1 MEKFIKVQGY
11 VENSD
16 AMAAHEVWDMV
27 ANLIDQFREA
37 GFNDDDI
44 MDGLELAMDEE
55 F

>member
-16 AMAAHEVWDMV
+16 VMAELEVWDMV

-44 MDGLELAMDEE
+44 MDGLELAMDKE

>member
-1 MEKFIKVQGY
+1 MSQLIKVQGY

-27 ANLIDQFREA
+27 ANLIDQFRQA
-37 GFNDDDI
+37 GFSDDDI
-44 MDGLELAMDEE
+44 MDGLELAMEEE

>member
-1 MEKFIKVQGY
+1 MSKIIEVNGY

-16 AMAAHEVWDMV
+16 AMAAHEVWDMI

-37 GFNDDDI
+37 GFSDDDI
-44 MDGLELAMDEE
+44 MDGLKFAMDEE